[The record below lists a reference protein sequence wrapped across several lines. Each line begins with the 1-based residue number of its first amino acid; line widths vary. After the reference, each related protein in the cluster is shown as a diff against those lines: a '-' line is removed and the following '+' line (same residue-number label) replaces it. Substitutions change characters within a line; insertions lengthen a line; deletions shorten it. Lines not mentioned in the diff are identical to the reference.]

1 MFWAKSSLD
10 DKFIWVGSRTGSFTV
25 SLTYNLEENVSNSK
39 NAWWNYL
46 WKSRVHER
54 SKFFMWKLANL
65 GLPVMSNLLRRGVE
79 VESENCVHGC
89 DGCENEIHVFFHC
102 EVAKMI
108 WFTSP
113 WCIRWDNIGGTNI
126 FTYLKSLIDPAGV
139 LSISPNDK
147 ESFFFFNVT
156 ILEHLWGL
164 RNKTLHKEPIGSMD
178 LAVLNIWNSHD
189 GKLILKDEKGSHTPI
204 SNSSVPASSASM
216 LDTGNFVLYDKNSTI
231 VWQSFDVPTDTLLY
245 KQPLFPTKELVS
257 GESETNPA
265 SGRFRLRMQ
274 RDGNLVQYPVD
285 TPTQPQYAYWASG
298 TFTFGDNVTL
308 NLDRNGQIY
317 LVNSTG
323 YRTNVSGTFADN
335 LVYRLTVDVD
345 GILRL
350 YSHGLVQNQ
359 NWSVEWSSTSDKCVP
374 LGSCGLNA
382 YCISTYEGP
391 SCQCLPGFD
400 FVDGNRKNLGCKRN
414 FSIDCVAE
422 DEEHAYSITELNEMR
437 LEDDPYSTFFAINK
451 SVCVENC
458 LRDCNCEAASFKNL
472 RCSKQ
477 KLPLRFARPR
487 KRKGPPWTTFIK
499 IGNGSSDCVFG
510 NTGKFRIKEVN

>member
-178 LAVLNIWNSHD
+178 LAVLNIWNRYK
-189 GKLILKDEKGSHTPI
+189 KLEENL
-204 SNSSVPASSASM
+204 SNSEFENDSKL
-216 LDTGNFVLYDKNSTI
+216 LDSNGD
-231 VWQSFDVPTDTLLY
+231 SF
-245 KQPLFPTKELVS
+245 
-257 GESETNPA
+257 
-265 SGRFRLRMQ
+265 
-274 RDGNLVQYPVD
+274 
-285 TPTQPQYAYWASG
+285 
-298 TFTFGDNVTL
+298 
-308 NLDRNGQIY
+308 
-317 LVNSTG
+317 
-323 YRTNVSGTFADN
+323 
-335 LVYRLTVDVD
+335 
-345 GILRL
+345 
-350 YSHGLVQNQ
+350 
-359 NWSVEWSSTSDKCVP
+359 
-374 LGSCGLNA
+374 
-382 YCISTYEGP
+382 
-391 SCQCLPGFD
+391 
-400 FVDGNRKNLGCKRN
+400 
-414 FSIDCVAE
+414 
-422 DEEHAYSITELNEMR
+422 
-437 LEDDPYSTFFAINK
+437 
-451 SVCVENC
+451 
-458 LRDCNCEAASFKNL
+458 
-472 RCSKQ
+472 
-477 KLPLRFARPR
+477 
-487 KRKGPPWTTFIK
+487 
-499 IGNGSSDCVFG
+499 
-510 NTGKFRIKEVN
+510 